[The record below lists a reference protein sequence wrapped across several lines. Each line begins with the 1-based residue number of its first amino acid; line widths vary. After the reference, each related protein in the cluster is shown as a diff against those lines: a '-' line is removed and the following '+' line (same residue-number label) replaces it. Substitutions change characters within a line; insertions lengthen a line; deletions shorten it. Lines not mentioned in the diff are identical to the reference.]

1 MINLSILKLQTT
13 IHRYVDEMFNAFMVT
28 NEDKIPLMIKHIFDF
43 FDSQA
48 AQLNNPNLA
57 RKWKDGM

>member
-1 MINLSILKLQTT
+1 
-13 IHRYVDEMFNAFMVT
+13 MFNAFMVT